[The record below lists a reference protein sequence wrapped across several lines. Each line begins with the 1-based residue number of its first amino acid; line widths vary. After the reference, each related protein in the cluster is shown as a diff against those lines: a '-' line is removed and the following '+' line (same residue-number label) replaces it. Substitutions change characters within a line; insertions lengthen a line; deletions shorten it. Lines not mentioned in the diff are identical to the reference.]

1 MKKQKIKILP
11 FKNFKVIKL
20 SRCYYINQVNDS
32 EYIKFGEEKFYLI
45 KKSVLVKMGMKF
57 ENKPVEYNSTE
68 ETELIIKNLK
78 TFLREKKN
86 ELGPMMTEW
95 GYKVKGVNC

>member
-20 SRCYYINQVNDS
+20 SRYYYINQMNDNG
-32 EYIKFGEEKFYLI
+32 YIKYREEKFYLI
-45 KKSVLVKMGMKF
+45 KKSVLVKMGMTF
-57 ENKPVEYNSTE
+57 ETNPVIYNTPE
-68 ETELIIKNLK
+68 ETELMIQNLK

-86 ELGPMMTEW
+86 ELGPMMVDM
-95 GYKVKGVNC
+95 GYKIKGVNC

>member
-11 FKNFKVIKL
+11 FKNYKVIKL
-20 SRCYYINQVNDS
+20 SRYYYINQVNEN
-32 EYIKFGEEKFYLI
+32 EYIKYGEEKFYLI
-45 KKSVLVKMGMKF
+45 KKSVLVKMGMMF
-57 ENKPVEYNSTE
+57 ETKPVIYNTPE

-86 ELGPMMTEW
+86 ELGPMMVDW

>member
-20 SRCYYINQVNDS
+20 SRYYYINQVNDN
-32 EYIKFGEEKFYLI
+32 EYIKYGEEKFYLI

-57 ENKPVEYNSTE
+57 ETIPVVYNTPE
-68 ETELIIKNLK
+68 ETDLMIQNLK

-86 ELGPMMTEW
+86 ELGPMMVDW

>member
-20 SRCYYINQVNDS
+20 SRYYYINKMNDN
-32 EYIKFGEEKFYLI
+32 EYIKYGEEKFYLI

-57 ENKPVEYNSTE
+57 ETKPVIYNTPE
-68 ETELIIKNLK
+68 ETELMIQNLK

-86 ELGPMMTEW
+86 ELGPMMVDL
-95 GYKVKGVNC
+95 GYKIKGVNC